1 MNLPPPTDVHN
12 ARWQANARPGD
23 WRNPTPNGRYNLVVF
38 GAGSAGLV
46 CVAGVAGLGGQVAVI
61 EKHMMGGDCLNTGCV
76 PSKALLRPAHLI
88 AELRR
93 AREMGVALSDYRV
106 DFGAV
111 MERVRR
117 LRADISHA
125 DSAERF
131 RGLGAD
137 VFFGDGRFTGPDT
150 VTVGGQTLRFS
161 KAVIAT
167 GSRAAVPP
175 IPGLHETGF
184 LTNENIFNLT
194 ERPRRL
200 VVIGGGPIGCEMAQA
215 FQLFGSQVTV
225 VDIAP
230 NILIR
235 DDVDAA
241 RVVRAALERDGVQF
255 QLNAKPTR
263 VERVNGEVVIHLE
276 NKDSL
281 HAEAVLVA
289 TGRAPNVEDLD
300 LDKAGVTLT
309 KQGVSVND
317 YMQTANPRIYAV
329 GDVAYK
335 YQFTHTAD
343 ATARIAVTNALFFG
357 RRRASALTV
366 PWVTYTGPELAHVG
380 LTEAEAQARNIA
392 VTPIT
397 YYFKDNDRAVA
408 DGETE
413 GFLKVLIKRGTDK
426 IVGATIVA
434 RRAGDMISEV
444 TLAIV
449 GNIGLAKIAAVIHPY
464 PTQSEGL
471 KKAADAYNRT
481 RLTPRVK
488 RLFTKF
494 LEWRRS

>member
-1 MNLPPPTDVHN
+1 MHLPPPTDSHN
-12 ARWQANARPGD
+12 ARWLANARPTD
-23 WRNPTPNGRYNLVVF
+23 WRNPTSSGRYNLVVL

-46 CVAGVAGLGGQVAVI
+46 CVAGTAGLGGKVAVI
-61 EKHMMGGDCLNTGCV
+61 EKHLMGGDCLNTGCV
-76 PSKALLRPAHLI
+76 PSKSLLRPAHLI
-88 AELRR
+88 SELRR
-93 AREMGVALSDYRV
+93 ASEMGVTLPNYRV

-111 MERVRR
+111 MERMRR

-125 DSAERF
+125 DSAQRF
-131 RGLGAD
+131 QSLGAD
-137 VFFGDGRFTGPDT
+137 VYFGDARFTGPDT

-175 IPGLHETGF
+175 IPGLRETSF

-194 ERPRRL
+194 ELPRRL

-225 VDIAP
+225 VDLAP
-230 NILIR
+230 SILIR

-241 RVVRAALERDGVQF
+241 RVVRAALGKDGVQF
-255 QLNAKPTR
+255 QLSAKPTR
-263 VERVNGEVVIHLE
+263 VERINGEVVIHLE

-281 HAEAVLVA
+281 CADAVLVA

-300 LDKAGVTLT
+300 LETAGVAYTP
-309 KQGVSVND
+309 KGVSVND
-317 YMQTANPRIYAV
+317 FMQTANPRIYAA

-357 RRRASALTV
+357 RRRASALNI
-366 PWVTYTGPELAHVG
+366 PWATYTDPELAHVG

-397 YYFKDNDRAVA
+397 YHFKDNDRAVA

-413 GFLKVLIKRGTDK
+413 GFIKVLVKRGTDK

-444 TLAIV
+444 TLAMA
-449 GNIGLAKIAAVIHPY
+449 GNLGLTKIATVIHPY

-471 KKAADAYNRT
+471 KKVADAYNRT

-488 RLFTKF
+488 ALFVKF
-494 LEWRRS
+494 LEWRR

>member
-1 MNLPPPTDVHN
+1 MNLPPPTDSHN
-12 ARWQANARPGD
+12 ARWQANARPAD
-23 WRNPTPNGRYNLVVF
+23 WRNPTPSGRYNLVVF

-46 CVAGVAGLGGQVAVI
+46 CVAGVAGLGGKVAVI
-61 EKHMMGGDCLNTGCV
+61 EKHLMGGDCLNTGCI
-76 PSKALLRPAHLI
+76 PSKSLLRPAHLI
-88 AELRR
+88 SELRR

-131 RGLGAD
+131 RGLGAE
-137 VFFGDGRFTGPDT
+137 VYFGEGRFTGSDT

-215 FQLFGSQVTV
+215 FQLLGSQVTV

-235 DDVDAA
+235 DDVGAA
-241 RVVRAALERDGVQF
+241 RVVRAALETDGVQF

-263 VERVNGEVVIHLE
+263 VERVNGEVMIHLE

-281 HAEAVLVA
+281 RADAVLVA
-289 TGRAPNVEDLD
+289 TGRRPNVEDLD
-300 LDKAGVTLT
+300 LDKAGVTYT

-317 YMQTANPRIYAV
+317 HMQTANPRIYAA
-329 GDVAYK
+329 GDAAYK

-366 PWVTYTGPELAHVG
+366 PWVTYTDPELAHIG
-380 LTEAEAQARNIA
+380 LTEAEAQTRNIA

-397 YYFKDNDRAVA
+397 YHYNDNDRAVA
-408 DGETE
+408 DGETD
-413 GFLKVLIKRGTDK
+413 GFLKVLVKRGTDK

-444 TLAIV
+444 TMAIV
-449 GNIGLAKIAAVIHPY
+449 GNIGLTKIAAVIHPY

-471 KKAADAYNRT
+471 KKVADAYNRM

-488 RLFTKF
+488 RLFIKF
-494 LEWRRS
+494 LGWQR